1 MTTDRTIDAVALVTC
16 PRCGGYR
23 SRMASYGWFG
33 PWGRESCCKCRG
45 TGKVLPAEL
54 GLFSRALAWVKS
66 NHVASFPEVLCKEDI
81 PEVVTYRTLPKSAVE
96 VLREDVD
103 ALKKELKLLR
113 DALRKTGVLVVVALI
128 FIVLLYC
135 RVN

>member
-1 MTTDRTIDAVALVTC
+1 MTPNSQKT
-16 PRCGGYR
+16 
-23 SRMASYGWFG
+23 
-33 PWGRESCCKCRG
+33 
-45 TGKVLPAEL
+45 
-54 GLFSRALAWVKS
+54 
-66 NHVASFPEVLCKEDI
+66 
-81 PEVVTYRTLPKSAVE
+81 AVE

-103 ALKKELKLLR
+103 ALKKELKQETKLLR